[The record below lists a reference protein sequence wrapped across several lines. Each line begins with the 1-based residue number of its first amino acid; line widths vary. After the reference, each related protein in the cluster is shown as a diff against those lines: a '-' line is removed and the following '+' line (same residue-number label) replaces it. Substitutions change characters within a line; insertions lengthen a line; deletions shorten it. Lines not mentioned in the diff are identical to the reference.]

1 MFPVGPFLRKYFAT
15 DRAILK
21 KRCVSNEFP
30 APVEQGAGNFY
41 AWVWGGWKNS
51 LCKASNFG

>member
-30 APVEQGAGNFY
+30 APVEQGAGNFC
-41 AWVWGGWKNS
+41 AWVRDQMEK
-51 LCKASNFG
+51 